1 MGVFLSRT
9 TCHALLTLTLLA
21 AHLPLLVVLPALN
34 PAGIMTRVAATT
46 VVTAT
51 AIEVIVGIVEMET
64 ETVIEDTVVETAETA
79 EMETVIEDIVV
90 ETVEIVED
98 PSPPVFSLVTFPREP
113 TLQVTANWKRFSL
126 VMATSSLCPS
136 KTDLHLLNLRMRT
149 I

>member
-51 AIEVIVGIVEMET
+51 AIEVIVG
-64 ETVIEDTVVETAETA
+64 TA

>member
-34 PAGIMTRVAATT
+34 PAGIMTRVAA
-46 VVTAT
+46 
-51 AIEVIVGIVEMET
+51 
-64 ETVIEDTVVETAETA
+64 ETAET
-79 EMETVIEDIVV
+79 ETVIEDIVV

-136 KTDLHLLNLRMRT
+136 KTDLHLLNLR
-149 I
+149 